1 MARSTFKTLFYINRS
16 KLKKNGKC
24 QIMGR
29 ITIDGQQVQYSMGL
43 DINPNNWDAKHGRCK
58 GDIDEMKNINRILT
72 EKEGQ
77 IQTKYNEL
85 VWQKG
90 YVSAEL
96 LKNCLTEDSQSNGM
110 LMEEA
115 DRFIEEKRPCVG
127 ISIAQ
132 STFRNYIYDKQL
144 IVSFLLEKYGMS
156 DIGYSR
162 LDYGFVE
169 ELDFYLKSKRRLSPA
184 TIQMTVIFLR
194 KLISIGQ
201 QKKYIRR
208 DPFVDFKAEKPRG
221 TRRYL
226 TTEELKRI
234 LQTPI
239 LNKQFERARQLFIF
253 CAFTG
258 LARVDMLR
266 LTPKHIHHYDD
277 GTCEIRIKRQKTDV
291 EAIIPL
297 LPIAK
302 EILDI
307 HIKGKQHDDLI
318 FPTLNVSKAS
328 FACINIGQICQ
339 IEKGLTFHMA
349 RHTFATTICLSNGIA
364 METLCKMLG
373 HSDIGTTQIYGK
385 ITDLKIRE
393 DMNRLQEHKS
403 KAFSDYT
410 EAIEKQNATIF

>member
-1 MARSTFKTLFYINRS
+1 
-16 KLKKNGKC
+16 
-24 QIMGR
+24 
-29 ITIDGQQVQYSMGL
+29 
-43 DINPNNWDAKHGRCK
+43 
-58 GDIDEMKNINRILT
+58 MKNINRILT

-410 EAIEKQNATIF
+410 EAIEKQNTTIF

>member
-24 QIMGR
+24 PIMGR

-253 CAFTG
+253 
-258 LARVDMLR
+258 
-266 LTPKHIHHYDD
+266 
-277 GTCEIRIKRQKTDV
+277 
-291 EAIIPL
+291 
-297 LPIAK
+297 
-302 EILDI
+302 
-307 HIKGKQHDDLI
+307 
-318 FPTLNVSKAS
+318 
-328 FACINIGQICQ
+328 
-339 IEKGLTFHMA
+339 
-349 RHTFATTICLSNGIA
+349 
-364 METLCKMLG
+364 
-373 HSDIGTTQIYGK
+373 
-385 ITDLKIRE
+385 
-393 DMNRLQEHKS
+393 
-403 KAFSDYT
+403 
-410 EAIEKQNATIF
+410 

>member
-1 MARSTFKTLFYINRS
+1 
-16 KLKKNGKC
+16 
-24 QIMGR
+24 MGR
-29 ITIDGQQVQYSMGL
+29 ITINGQQVQYSMGL
-43 DINPNNWDAKHGRCK
+43 DVNPNNWDAKHGRCK
-58 GDIDEMKNINRILT
+58 GDTDEMKKINRILT

>member
-1 MARSTFKTLFYINRS
+1 
-16 KLKKNGKC
+16 
-24 QIMGR
+24 
-29 ITIDGQQVQYSMGL
+29 MGL
-43 DINPNNWDAKHGRCK
+43 DVNPNNWDAKHGRCK

-318 FPTLNVSKAS
+318 FPILNVSKAS